1 MSQITPTITQ
11 FCHQTWQLTS
21 SLLLAQQDEK
31 HLYIVT
37 EQTPFHPVSHIW
49 PDHPA
54 DKGSLTINGQSYDV
68 TDCRVGAVELASGKL
83 YVDKAI
89 PVKRDTEGW
98 VFVVAHAID
107 ADVASFELGC
117 KVELTVDKAHQQ
129 ALSRGHSAGHLAFL
143 ALNKVLATEGY
154 WRKDAD
160 RKDPHGHYDFNS
172 YAQETSFVTEDKC
185 LDTYRLG
192 KTLRKRGLNSAEMLN
207 DLAKIEQLVNQQ
219 LASWL
224 ELSSVVE
231 MKCHGPYLTDSRYW
245 HCDLKEGVEAV
256 IPCGGSHISSLTELP
271 VLKVSL
277 RQLDAQ
283 NIEMQTDVIGFVA
296 G

>member
-1 MSQITPTITQ
+1 MQITPTITQ

-31 HLYIVT
+31 CLYIVT

-49 PDHPA
+49 PDHPS
-54 DKGSLTINGQSYDV
+54 DKGSLSMSGQSYEV
-68 TDCRVGAVELASGKL
+68 VQCLVGAVELATGEL

-98 VFVVAHAID
+98 VFVVAHQIEAE
-107 ADVASFELGC
+107 ASSFELGC
-117 KVELTVDKAHQQ
+117 EVELIVDKAYQQ

-160 RKDPHGHYDFNS
+160 RKDPHGHFDFNS

-192 KTLRKRGLNSAEMLN
+192 KTLRKRGLNSAEMLE
-207 DLAKIEQLVNQQ
+207 DLDKIEQLVNQQ
-219 LASWL
+219 LVTWL
-224 ELSSVVE
+224 ELSSAVE
-231 MKCHGPYLTDSRYW
+231 MKCHGSYLTDSRYW

-256 IPCGGSHISSLTELP
+256 IPCGGSHISSLKELP
-271 VLKVSL
+271 ELKVSL

-283 NIEMQTDVIGFVA
+283 NIEMQTDVIGHVTN
-296 G
+296 